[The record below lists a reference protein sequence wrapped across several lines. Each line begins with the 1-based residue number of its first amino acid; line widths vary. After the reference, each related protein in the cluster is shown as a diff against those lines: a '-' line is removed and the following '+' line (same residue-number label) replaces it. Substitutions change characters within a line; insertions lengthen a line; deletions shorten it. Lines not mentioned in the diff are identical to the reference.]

1 MAAALSPGLASG
13 RTALQVAGFM
23 ARPGALLARPA
34 IDRWLADVGGRDVRP
49 MLDAAGARRAVEAY
63 LATVTGAK
71 DLAVDATFLNN
82 LAARGSV
89 VTAIDIALAPFD
101 RLDRLKAFVI
111 GAICRD
117 AVRGALLRADRQA
130 IEALLGRDVQD
141 FAARQAA
148 TFYPALADL
157 APSVSPA
164 LRGADGTEFAA
175 HPVNALAARVILAAI
190 GAETPLAAV
199 ILAIRESGSPALGT
213 PVPLGQAH
221 CAEVLRLW
229 QREAR

>member
-1 MAAALSPGLASG
+1 MAAALSHTLASG
-13 RTALQVAGFM
+13 RSALLVAGFM
-23 ARPGALLARPA
+23 ARPGALLGGQA

-49 MLDAAGARRAVEAY
+49 MLDAAGARRAVETY

-71 DLAVDATFLNN
+71 DLAVDAAFLNG
-82 LAARGSV
+82 LAARSSV
-89 VTAIDIALAPFD
+89 VTAIDIALAPFY

-148 TFYPALADL
+148 TFYPTLAGL
-157 APSVSPA
+157 APSVAPA

-175 HPVNALAARVILAAI
+175 HPVNALAARVISAAI
-190 GAETPLAAV
+190 GAETPLAAA
-199 ILAIRESGSPALGT
+199 ILAIRESGAPTLGT
-213 PVPLGQAH
+213 PVPLNQAQ

-229 QREAR
+229 LREAR